1 MDKVVVLMSTYNGE
15 KYLREQMDSL
25 LRQEGV
31 AVEIF
36 VRDDGS
42 TDSTVSIIEDYANKN
57 SNVHLNIGKNLGVGN
72 SFMNLVE
79 HAPDDFDY
87 YAFSDQDDIWLEN
100 KLSKAIEVIKDIDGP
115 TLYCSNQTLVDS
127 EGEKIALRYNKVLD
141 LSTEQILFVNRVQ
154 GCTALWNSD
163 LQKILSTQLPSREL
177 LICRIHDVWV
187 GMVASVCGKIIY
199 DENSYILYR
208 QHENNVVGAK
218 ESSRL
223 DLLQSKV
230 KKLRN
235 KTFRNSRSLMAKEMV
250 RLFPIDASKHSMLTI
265 AADSKSLAGKKRI
278 IQNYKSF
285 TTYSGEKKAD
295 FILKVLLNFF

>member
-1 MDKVVVLMSTYNGE
+1 MRVAILVSTYNGE

-42 TDSTVSIIEDYANKN
+42 TDSTISIIEDYAKKN

-100 KLSKAIEVIKDIDGP
+100 KLSKAIEAIKDIDGP
-115 TLYCSNQTLVDS
+115 ALYCSNQALVDS
-127 EGEKIALRYNKVLD
+127 AGKRIGIRFDTTPDLSAEKILVHNNA
-141 LSTEQILFVNRVQ
+141 T
-154 GCTALWNSD
+154 GCTMVWNSD
-163 LQKILSTQLPSREL
+163 LQKVLRTHQPSQEL
-177 LICRIHDVWV
+177 LKNRIHDVWV
-187 GMVASVCGKIIY
+187 GMVASVCGKIVY

-218 ESSRL
+218 EMTSL
-223 DLLQSKV
+223 QLLEDKA

-235 KTFRNSRSLMAKEMV
+235 KNLRNGRSLLAKEMV
-250 RLFPIDASKHSMLTI
+250 RLFPIDASKHNMLTI
-265 AADSKSLAGKKRI
+265 AADANSLAGKKRI

-285 TTYSGEKKAD
+285 TAYSREKNAD